1 MFYGTSTI
9 VEVFYSAVRTVELC
23 SVNYLSK
30 HSYDTQAIMAIKS
43 FMVQALLWK
52 N

>member
-9 VEVFYSAVRTVELC
+9 VEVFNTAVCTVELC
-23 SVNYLSK
+23 SVNNLSK

-43 FMVQALLWK
+43 FTV
-52 N
+52 